1 MTIAKMLCDWTT
13 VGGSGFTILRQ
24 TAEKYVDALT
34 CKDVT
39 VFLEVAEVTNAP
51 LLYVETS
58 PMRDERLFVSML
70 GTFLPTVGVAVN
82 VVRYESATNPLARY
96 VRWRVVGTGSGDFSM
111 TFRIW
116 LALNE
121 SGNARR
127 IAGAQAGAPAG
138 CGCKSGAADSCG
150 CGGSCGA
157 PTLATD
163 FESHHRV
170 FHARHAVHLDAPPP
184 PSGASR
190 IAAKTMMRMGS
201 LGATVG
207 AGAPPRPGAPPAGGG
222 SGHGTPPPP
231 CPTGTGINPAYTQCL
246 VAHGS
251 EAACAGVPEFVTFPA
266 CAYQYEANGPGALG
280 SLLQHDV
287 RNSMCYCE
295 YAGNCGF
302 AVPNL
307 AMGTDTPLCE
317 NCPPQLY
324 ESECAAIQAE
334 TTLQAKC
341 EKFYQRCN
349 RICTER
355 AAAIVNPNK
364 RGVFIGCCT
373 EWCDNNVANCFKEI
387 ECCSDYE
394 CQGPT
399 RSNPGGY

>member
-51 LLYVETS
+51 LMYVETS

-82 VVRYESATNPLARY
+82 VVRYESAANPLARY
-96 VRWRVVGTGSGDFSM
+96 VRWRVVGTGSGYFSM

-127 IAGAQAGAPAG
+127 IAGAEGGAAAG

-157 PTLATD
+157 PTPATD
-163 FESHHRV
+163 FESHRRA

-190 IAAKTMMRMGS
+190 IAAKTMMRMGT
-201 LGATVG
+201 LGATMG
-207 AGAPPRPGAPPAGGG
+207 AGGPPRPGAPPAGGG
-222 SGHGTPPPP
+222 TGHGTPPPP

-246 VAHGS
+246 ETNGTV
-251 EAACAGVPEFVTFPA
+251 AACAGVPEFITFPA
-266 CAYQYEANGPGALG
+266 CAYETEANGPGP
-280 SLLQHDV
+280 LQHWDGLYIGTDG
-287 RNSMCYCE
+287 MCLCQ
-295 YAGNCGF
+295 YAGGCSF
-302 AVPNL
+302 EVPNL
-307 AMGTDTPLCE
+307 TPMTGPNPPSPDCA

-324 ESECAAIQAE
+324 ESECAAIQAA
-334 TTLQAKC
+334 TKRQSKC
-341 EKFYQRCN
+341 VTMFLN
-349 RICTER
+349 CTESG
-355 AAAIVNPNK
+355 K
-364 RGVFIGCCT
+364 KKCT
-373 EWCDNNVANCFKEI
+373 KSGSCGTAGDN
-387 ECCSDYE
+387 CCSKCLKQCVTGKGYGNAE
-394 CQGPT
+394 CAGC
-399 RSNPGGY
+399 GYSVV